1 MNEELESM
9 TEAEQLAISAEDI
22 ALAEAIVRLKKNPD
36 FVKVFN
42 EKFVKDFALTQQY
55 NLAVFDP
62 QTRGRVYEGM
72 TARSH
77 FQRFQDEIIE
87 EGNKALNDK
96 SDLDS
101 MGKEDLKQED

>member
-1 MNEELESM
+1 MNEEFEGM
-9 TEAEQLAISAEDI
+9 DEAEQLAIYKEDVE
-22 ALAEAIVRLKKNPD
+22 LAEAMVRLQKNPD
-36 FVKVFN
+36 FIKVFT

-77 FQRFQDEIIE
+77 FQRFQDELIE
-87 EGNKALNDK
+87 EGNKAIREK
-96 SDLDS
+96 ADLDA
-101 MGKEDLKQED
+101 MKLAEEG

>member
-9 TEAEQLAISAEDI
+9 TEAEQLAVYAEDV
-22 ALAEAIVRLKKNPD
+22 ALAEAMVRLQKNPD
-36 FVKVFN
+36 FIKVFN

-96 SDLDS
+96 ADLES
-101 MGKEDLKQED
+101 MKKLDAEEE

>member
-1 MNEELESM
+1 MNDEIEM
-9 TEAEQLAISAEDI
+9 TEAEQLAIYAEDVE
-22 ALAEAIVRLKKNPD
+22 LAEAMVRLQKNPD

-77 FQRFQDEIIE
+77 FQRFQDELIE
-87 EGNKALNDK
+87 EGNKALNERK
-96 SDLDS
+96 DLEE
-101 MGKEDLKQED
+101 MKK

>member
-1 MNEELESM
+1 MNDEIEM
-9 TEAEQLAISAEDI
+9 TEAEQLAIYAKDVE
-22 ALAEAIVRLKKNPD
+22 LAEAMVRLQKNPD

-77 FQRFQDEIIE
+77 FQRFQDELIE
-87 EGNKALNDK
+87 EGNKALNERK
-96 SDLDS
+96 DLEE
-101 MGKEDLKQED
+101 MKKIDLVQEG

>member
-1 MNEELESM
+1 MNEEVEGM
-9 TEAEQLAISAEDI
+9 DEAEQLAIYKEDVE
-22 ALAEAIVRLKKNPD
+22 LAEAMVRLQKNPD
-36 FVKVFN
+36 FIKVFN

-87 EGNKALNDK
+87 EGNKAINEK
-96 SDLDS
+96 ADLDA
-101 MGKEDLKQED
+101 MKLAEEG

>member
-1 MNEELESM
+1 MNEEFEGM
-9 TEAEQLAISAEDI
+9 DEAEQLAIYKKDVE
-22 ALAEAIVRLKKNPD
+22 LAEAMVRLQKNPD
-36 FVKVFN
+36 FIKVFN

-77 FQRFQDEIIE
+77 FQRFQDELIE
-87 EGNKALNDK
+87 EGNKAIREK
-96 SDLDS
+96 ADLDA
-101 MGKEDLKQED
+101 MKLAEEG

>member
-1 MNEELESM
+1 MNDEIEM
-9 TEAEQLAISAEDI
+9 TEAEQLAIYAKDVE
-22 ALAEAIVRLKKNPD
+22 LAEAMVRLQKNPD

-77 FQRFQDEIIE
+77 FQRFQDELIE
-87 EGNKALNDK
+87 EGNKALNERK
-96 SDLDS
+96 DLEEMKKIDIVR
-101 MGKEDLKQED
+101 ED

>member
-1 MNEELESM
+1 MNDEIEM
-9 TEAEQLAISAEDI
+9 TEAEQLAIYAEDVE
-22 ALAEAIVRLKKNPD
+22 LAEAMVRLQKNPD

-77 FQRFQDEIIE
+77 FQRFQDELIE
-87 EGNKALNDK
+87 EGNKALNERK
-96 SDLDS
+96 DLEE
-101 MGKEDLKQED
+101 MKKIDLVQEG